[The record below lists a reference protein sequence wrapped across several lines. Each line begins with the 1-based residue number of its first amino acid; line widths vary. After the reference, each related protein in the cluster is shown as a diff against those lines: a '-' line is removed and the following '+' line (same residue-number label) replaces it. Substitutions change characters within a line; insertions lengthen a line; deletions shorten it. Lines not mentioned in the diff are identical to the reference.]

1 MGNPFIRGYGTV
13 WALQTCAGCNQRQ
26 SVSASNGFHCAESI
40 IPLTRTPL
48 SPIWGFVLLER
59 VWHGTKAMNVR
70 VIWTPV
76 VLHVVFI
83 LLILFFFAD
92 VRTADLPGAGLGP
105 AMDPRDQRRQ
115 QGERGGRC
123 SPLHSGH
130 RPSGGS
136 EVMSGGASGR
146 DERGASG
153 ERTKHG
159 EQASTRRDYGS
170 ELSAPSITTLT
181 PATSSSNPRFRC
193 APHNS
198 SLGGTSWLEGSARIL
213 ISSAERSTS
222 S

>member
-83 LLILFFFAD
+83 LLILFFLRMSEPLIYLALGWVLPWIPAISAASKANEAAVA
-92 VRTADLPGAGLGP
+92 VRFTVGIARQA
-105 AMDPRDQRRQ
+105 ARR
-115 QGERGGRC
+115 
-123 SPLHSGH
+123 
-130 RPSGGS
+130 
-136 EVMSGGASGR
+136 
-146 DERGASG
+146 
-153 ERTKHG
+153 
-159 EQASTRRDYGS
+159 
-170 ELSAPSITTLT
+170 
-181 PATSSSNPRFRC
+181 
-193 APHNS
+193 
-198 SLGGTSWLEGSARIL
+198 
-213 ISSAERSTS
+213 
-222 S
+222 